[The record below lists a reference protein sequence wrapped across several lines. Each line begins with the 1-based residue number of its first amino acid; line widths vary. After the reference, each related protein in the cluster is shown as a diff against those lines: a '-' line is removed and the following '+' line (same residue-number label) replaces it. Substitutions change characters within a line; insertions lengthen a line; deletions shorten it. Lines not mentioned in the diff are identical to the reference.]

1 MNKLYIVATPI
12 GNLEDIT
19 FRAIKIL
26 KEVDL
31 IACEDTRQT
40 IKLLNKYDIKNKL
53 VSYHQHS
60 KVQKIDYLITQL
72 ISGNDIALVSDAGT
86 PGISDPGSKLI
97 QEAINNN
104 IEVVPIPGPSAL
116 ITALSGAGVDTSK
129 FVYYGFIPHKKGR
142 QTMINNIIKEEQTVV
157 FYESC
162 HRILKTLEAL
172 KDCDLPDRQAGK
184 QIIIAR
190 ELTKIYEEFLR
201 GTASELIEIF
211 EKDTVKL
218 KGEFTVIVS
227 ASSL

>member
-19 FRAIKIL
+19 FRAIRIL

-40 IKLLNKYDIKNKL
+40 VKLLNKYEIKNKL

-72 ISGNDIALVSDAGT
+72 TAGNSIALVSDAGT

-97 QEAINNN
+97 SEAINNN
-104 IEVVPIPGPSAL
+104 IEVIPIPGPSAL

-129 FVYYGFIPHKKGR
+129 FVYYGFMPHKKGR
-142 QTMINNIIKEEQTVV
+142 ETLFKQIKKEEQTVV

-162 HRILKTLEAL
+162 HRIIKTLESL
-172 KDCDLPDRQAGK
+172 KDCGK
-184 QIIIAR
+184 QIVIAR

-201 GTASELIEIF
+201 GTALELIKIL
-211 EKDTVKL
+211 EKDKNKL
-218 KGEFTVIVS
+218 KGEMVVII
-227 ASSL
+227 

>member
-19 FRAIKIL
+19 FRAINIL
-26 KEVDL
+26 KKVDL

-40 IKLLNKYDIKNKL
+40 LKLLNKYEIKNKL

-60 KVQKIDYLITQL
+60 KVQKIDYLITQ
-72 ISGNDIALVSDAGT
+72 ITAGNDVALVSDAGT

-97 QEAINNN
+97 KEAINNN
-104 IEVVPIPGPSAL
+104 IEVVPVPGPSAL

-129 FVYYGFIPHKKGR
+129 FVYYGFMPHKKGR
-142 QTMINNIIKEEQTVV
+142 KTLIEKIIKEDKTVV

-201 GTASELIEIF
+201 GTASELIEII
-211 EKDTVKL
+211 EKDKNKL
-218 KGEFTVIVS
+218 KGEFVVVVS
-227 ASSL
+227 SSL